1 LAEGIMATSLPSS
14 IKLTFSPSKVAAALL
29 LVPKSMPM
37 PIDDFSC
44 EMICSLGTLLTTKRA
59 LF

>member
-1 LAEGIMATSLPSS
+1 MATSLSS
-14 IKLTFSPSKVAAALL
+14 LIKLTFSPSKVAAALL

-44 EMICSLGTLLTTKRA
+44 EMICSLGTSLKTNKA